1 MSKSDTFRLCHRF
14 FVLGVLA
21 LTLSILAFSDFTE
34 NAKACLPCSECAGTF
49 ADCATYTP
57 CNGDSACLQDCRTQE
72 NACWHMCC
80 NKVYVVDWN
89 SDAWVMGSPCPTN
102 QHICQFV
109 DGSGAPVSYEF
120 CSISPCIVWGP
131 PYTP

>member
-49 ADCATYTP
+49 ADCANYTP
-57 CNGDSACLQDCRTQE
+57 CNGDSTCLQDCKNQE
-72 NACWHMCC
+72 NTCWHICC
-80 NKVYVVDWN
+80 NSVFVVDWGPL
-89 SDAWVMGSPCPTN
+89 MGSPCAEG
-102 QHICQFV
+102 QSVCQFV
-109 DGSGAPVSYEF
+109 DGSGNPSSSAF
-120 CSISPCIVWGP
+120 CSISACVVWGP
-131 PYTP
+131 PRP